1 MITKRAYKYR
11 IYPNKEQRDFFE
23 RTFGCVRLFYNTSL
37 DEMNKLYKE
46 KKEYKDITPASYKE
60 RFPFFKEV
68 DSLALA
74 NAQLNRNKAFKA
86 FFRKQNKFP
95 KFKAKRNK
103 QSYSTNNQ
111 NGTVYLSEDCKY
123 ISLPKIKNIKIKMH
137 RKFDGVIKTVT
148 VSKECDDTYYVSIL
162 VEENIEAKPKSNNS
176 VGIDLGIKSYIVD
189 SNSERIDNP
198 KYLTRS
204 LLRLAIEQRKLSHM
218 KKGGKNRNKQRIK
231 VARLHR
237 RIRNQRNDFLQKL
250 SSKYINENQVIVL
263 EDLNIKQMEQDSRLS
278 RLIVDASWSKFV
290 SMLEY
295 KGNWYGRDIIKVPT
309 YYPSSQLCSCC
320 GYQNKEIKDLSIRE
334 WVCPKCGANHSR
346 DHNASINILNKGLD
360 ILKARTLPDSSSI
373 LDSEESLSEKPPLLY
388 DMRPRCWTYF

>member
-11 IYPNKEQRDFFE
+11 IYPNREQRNFFAK
-23 RTFGCVRLFYNTSL
+23 TFGCVRLFYNMSL
-37 DEMNKLYKE
+37 DDMIKIYKE

-68 DSLALA
+68 DSLALS

-95 KFKAKRNK
+95 KYKTKRNK

-111 NGTVYLSEDCKY
+111 NGTVYLSEDYKY

-148 VSKECDDTYYVSIL
+148 VSKECDNTYYVSIL
-162 VEENIEAKPKSNNS
+162 VEENIEPKSKTNKS

-189 SNSERIDNP
+189 SDSNKINNP
-198 KYLTRS
+198 KYLSKS
-204 LLRLAIEQRKLSHM
+204 LVRLEVEQRKLSHM
-218 KKGGKNRNKQRIK
+218 KKDSKNRDKQRIK
-231 VARLHR
+231 VARLYHH
-237 RIRNQRNDFLQKL
+237 IRNQRNDFLHKL
-250 SSKYINENQVIVL
+250 SSKYINENQVISL
-263 EDLNIKQMEQDSRLS
+263 EDLDIKQMEQDSTLS
-278 RLIVDASWSKFV
+278 FFVADASWSKFV

-295 KGNWYGRDIIKVPT
+295 KGKWYGRDIIKVPT
-309 YYPSSQLCSCC
+309 FFPSSQVCSCC
-320 GYQNKEIKDLSIRE
+320 GYQNKDIKDLSIRE
-334 WVCPKCGANHSR
+334 WVCPKCGSSHNR

-360 ILKARTLPDSSSI
+360 ILKARTLPVSSLT
-373 LDSEESLSEKPPLLY
+373 LDSKESLSEKPPLL
-388 DMRPRCWTYF
+388 

>member
-148 VSKECDDTYYVSIL
+148 VSKECDETYYVSIL
-162 VEENIEAKPKSNNS
+162 VEENIEAKPKSKNS

-198 KYLTRS
+198 KYLTKS

-334 WVCPKCGANHSR
+334 WVCPKCGVTHSR

-373 LDSEESLSEKPPLLY
+373 LDSEESLSEKRPLL
-388 DMRPRCWTYF
+388 

>member
-11 IYPNKEQRDFFE
+11 IYPDKEQRDFFE

-74 NAQLNRNKAFKA
+74 NAQLNRNKALKSFFK
-86 FFRKQNKFP
+86 KQNKFP

-111 NGTVYLSEDCKY
+111 NGTVYLSEDGKY

-148 VSKECDDTYYVSIL
+148 VSKECDETYYVSIL
-162 VEENIEAKPKSNNS
+162 VEENIEAKPKSKNS

-198 KYLTRS
+198 KYLSRS

-278 RLIVDASWSKFV
+278 RLIVDASWSTFV

-295 KGNWYGRDIIKVPT
+295 KGEWYGRDIIKVPT

-334 WVCPKCGANHSR
+334 WVCPKCGATHSR

-373 LDSEESLSEKPPLLY
+373 LDSEESLSEKRPLL
-388 DMRPRCWTYF
+388 

>member
-68 DSLALA
+68 DSLALS

-111 NGTVYLSEDCKY
+111 NGTVYLSEDGKY

-189 SNSERIDNP
+189 SNAERIDNP
-198 KYLTRS
+198 KHLSRS
-204 LLRLAIEQRKLSHM
+204 LLKLAIEQRKLSHM

-334 WVCPKCGANHSR
+334 WVCPKCGATHSR

-360 ILKARTLPDSSSI
+360 ILKARTLPVSSLI
-373 LDSEESLSEKPPLLY
+373 LDSEESLSEKSPLL
-388 DMRPRCWTYF
+388 

>member
-1 MITKRAYKYR
+1 MVIKRAYKYR

-74 NAQLNRNKAFKA
+74 NAQLNRNKALKS

-148 VSKECDDTYYVSIL
+148 VSKECDETYYVSIL

-189 SNSERIDNP
+189 SNAERIDNP

-278 RLIVDASWSKFV
+278 RLIVDASWSTFV

-295 KGNWYGRDIIKVPT
+295 KGNWYGKDIIKVPT

-334 WVCPKCGANHSR
+334 WVCPKCGATHSR

-360 ILKARTLPDSSSI
+360 ILKARTLPDSSLI
-373 LDSEESLSEKPPLLY
+373 LDSEESLSEKRPLL
-388 DMRPRCWTYF
+388 

>member
-74 NAQLNRNKAFKA
+74 NAQLNRNKALKS

-162 VEENIEAKPKSNNS
+162 VEENIEAKPKSKNS

-198 KYLTRS
+198 KYLTKS

-263 EDLNIKQMEQDSRLS
+263 EDLNIKQMEQDSKLS

-309 YYPSSQLCSCC
+309 YYPSSQLCSSC
-320 GYQNKEIKDLSIRE
+320 GYQNKEVKDLSIRE
-334 WVCPKCGANHSR
+334 WVCPKCGATHSR

-373 LDSEESLSEKPPLLY
+373 LGSEESLSEKRPLL
-388 DMRPRCWTYF
+388 

>member
-1 MITKRAYKYR
+1 MIARRAYKYR
-11 IYPNKEQRDFFE
+11 IYPNKEQRDFFA

-74 NAQLNRNKAFKA
+74 NAQLNRNKALKS

-111 NGTVYLSEDCKY
+111 NGTVYLSEDGKY

-198 KYLTRS
+198 KYLSRS

-334 WVCPKCGANHSR
+334 WVCPKCGATHSR

-373 LDSEESLSEKPPLLY
+373 LDSEESLSEKRPLL
-388 DMRPRCWTYF
+388 

>member
-11 IYPNKEQRDFFE
+11 IYPDKEQRDFFE

-74 NAQLNRNKAFKA
+74 NAQLNRNKALKSFFK
-86 FFRKQNKFP
+86 KQNKFP

-189 SNSERIDNP
+189 SNAERIDNP
-198 KYLTRS
+198 KYLTKS

-334 WVCPKCGANHSR
+334 WVCPKCGATHSR

-360 ILKARTLPDSSSI
+360 ILKARTLPVSSLI
-373 LDSEESLSEKPPLLY
+373 LDSEESLSEKSPLL
-388 DMRPRCWTYF
+388 

>member
-1 MITKRAYKYR
+1 MIARRAYKYR

-74 NAQLNRNKAFKA
+74 NAQLNRNKALKS

-148 VSKECDDTYYVSIL
+148 VSKECDETYYVSIL
-162 VEENIEAKPKSNNS
+162 VEENIEAKPKSENS

-189 SNSERIDNP
+189 SNAERIDNP

-263 EDLNIKQMEQDSRLS
+263 EDLNIKQMEQDSTLS
-278 RLIVDASWSKFV
+278 FFVADASWSKFV

-295 KGNWYGRDIIKVPT
+295 KGKWYGRDIIKVPT

-334 WVCPKCGANHSR
+334 WVCPKCGATHSR

-373 LDSEESLSEKPPLLY
+373 LDSEESLSEKRPLL
-388 DMRPRCWTYF
+388 

>member
-1 MITKRAYKYR
+1 MIARRAYKYR
-11 IYPNKEQRDFFE
+11 IYPDKEQRDFFE

-74 NAQLNRNKAFKA
+74 NAQLNRNKALKS

-95 KFKAKRNK
+95 KFKAKRNR

-111 NGTVYLSEDCKY
+111 NGTVYLSEDCKF

-162 VEENIEAKPKSNNS
+162 VEENIEAKPKSKNS

-189 SNSERIDNP
+189 SNAERIDNP
-198 KYLTRS
+198 KYLIRS

-263 EDLNIKQMEQDSRLS
+263 EDLNIKQMEQDSSLS
-278 RLIVDASWSKFV
+278 RYIADASWSTFV

-295 KGNWYGRDIIKVPT
+295 KGEWYGRDIIKVPT

-334 WVCPKCGANHSR
+334 WVCPKCGATHSR

-360 ILKARTLPDSSSI
+360 ILKARTLPDSSLI
-373 LDSEESLSEKPPLLY
+373 LDSEESLSEKRPLL
-388 DMRPRCWTYF
+388 

>member
-11 IYPNKEQRDFFE
+11 IYPDKEQRDFFE

-74 NAQLNRNKAFKA
+74 NAQLNRNKALKS

-148 VSKECDDTYYVSIL
+148 VSKECDETYYVSIL

-198 KYLTRS
+198 KYLTKS

-278 RLIVDASWSKFV
+278 RLIVDASWYKFV

-334 WVCPKCGANHSR
+334 WVCPKCGATHSR

-360 ILKARTLPDSSSI
+360 ILKARTLPDSSLI
-373 LDSEESLSEKPPLLY
+373 LDSEESLSEKRPLI
-388 DMRPRCWTYF
+388 

>member
-1 MITKRAYKYR
+1 MVIKRAYKYR

-74 NAQLNRNKAFKA
+74 NAQLNRNKALKS

-162 VEENIEAKPKSNNS
+162 VEENIEATPKSNNS

-198 KYLTRS
+198 KYLTKS

-334 WVCPKCGANHSR
+334 WVCPKCGATHSR

-360 ILKARTLPDSSSI
+360 ILKARTLPVSSLI
-373 LDSEESLSEKPPLLY
+373 LDSEESLSEKSPLL
-388 DMRPRCWTYF
+388 

>member
-1 MITKRAYKYR
+1 MIAKRAYKYR
-11 IYPNKEQRDFFE
+11 IYPDKEQRDFFA

-74 NAQLNRNKAFKA
+74 NAQLNRNKALKS

-95 KFKAKRNK
+95 KFKAKRNR

-162 VEENIEAKPKSNNS
+162 VEENIEAKPKSKNS

-198 KYLTRS
+198 KYLSRS

-334 WVCPKCGANHSR
+334 WVCPKCGATHSR

-373 LDSEESLSEKPPLLY
+373 LDSGESLSEKPPLL
-388 DMRPRCWTYF
+388 

>member
-1 MITKRAYKYR
+1 MIVKRAYKYR
-11 IYPNKEQRDFFE
+11 IYPNREQRNFFA

-37 DEMNKLYKE
+37 DDMNKLYKE

-60 RFPFFKEV
+60 RLPFFKEV

-74 NAQLNRNKAFKA
+74 NAQLNRNKALKA

-189 SNSERIDNP
+189 SNAEIIDNP
-198 KYLTRS
+198 KHLSRS

-309 YYPSSQLCSCC
+309 YYPSSQLCSSC

-334 WVCPKCGANHSR
+334 WVCPKCGATHSR

-373 LDSEESLSEKPPLLY
+373 LDSEESLSEKRPLI
-388 DMRPRCWTYF
+388 

>member
-11 IYPNKEQRDFFE
+11 IYPDKEQRDFFE

-68 DSLALA
+68 DSLALS
-74 NAQLNRNKAFKA
+74 NAQLNRNKALKS

-111 NGTVYLSEDCKY
+111 NGTVYLSEDGKY

-189 SNSERIDNP
+189 SNAEIIDNP
-198 KYLTRS
+198 KHLSRS

-290 SMLEY
+290 SMLDY

-334 WVCPKCGANHSR
+334 WVCPKCGATHSR

-373 LDSEESLSEKPPLLY
+373 LDSEESLSEKSPLL
-388 DMRPRCWTYF
+388 

>member
-1 MITKRAYKYR
+1 MIARRAYKYR
-11 IYPNKEQRDFFE
+11 IYPDKEQRDFFA

-74 NAQLNRNKAFKA
+74 NAQLNRNKALKA

-111 NGTVYLSEDCKY
+111 NGTVYLSEDGKY

-148 VSKECDDTYYVSIL
+148 VSKECDETYYVSIL

-189 SNSERIDNP
+189 SNAEIIDNP
-198 KYLTRS
+198 KHLSRS

-278 RLIVDASWSKFV
+278 RLIVDASWSTFV

-295 KGNWYGRDIIKVPT
+295 KGDWYGRDIIKVPT

-334 WVCPKCGANHSR
+334 WVCPKCGATHSR

-373 LDSEESLSEKPPLLY
+373 LDSEESLSEKRPLL
-388 DMRPRCWTYF
+388 

>member
-1 MITKRAYKYR
+1 MIARRAYRYR
-11 IYPNKEQRDFFE
+11 IYPDKEQRDFFE

-68 DSLALA
+68 DSLALS
-74 NAQLNRNKAFKA
+74 NAQLNRNKALKS

-148 VSKECDDTYYVSIL
+148 VSKECDETYYVSIL

-189 SNSERIDNP
+189 SNAERIDNP
-198 KYLTRS
+198 KHLSRS
-204 LLRLAIEQRKLSHM
+204 LLKLAIEQRKLSHM

-309 YYPSSQLCSCC
+309 YYPSSQLCSSC

-334 WVCPKCGANHSR
+334 WVCPKCGATHSR

-360 ILKARTLPDSSSI
+360 ILKARTLPVSSLI
-373 LDSEESLSEKPPLLY
+373 LDSEESLSEKSPLL
-388 DMRPRCWTYF
+388 

>member
-1 MITKRAYKYR
+1 
-11 IYPNKEQRDFFE
+11 
-23 RTFGCVRLFYNTSL
+23 
-37 DEMNKLYKE
+37 
-46 KKEYKDITPASYKE
+46 
-60 RFPFFKEV
+60 
-68 DSLALA
+68 
-74 NAQLNRNKAFKA
+74 
-86 FFRKQNKFP
+86 
-95 KFKAKRNK
+95 
-103 QSYSTNNQ
+103 
-111 NGTVYLSEDCKY
+111 
-123 ISLPKIKNIKIKMH
+123 KIKNIKIKMH

-162 VEENIEAKPKSNNS
+162 VEENIEAKPKSKNS

-198 KYLTRS
+198 KYLTKS

-263 EDLNIKQMEQDSRLS
+263 EDLNIKQMEQDSKLS

-334 WVCPKCGANHSR
+334 WVCPKCGATHSR

-373 LDSEESLSEKPPLLY
+373 LDSEESLSEKRPLL
-388 DMRPRCWTYF
+388 

>member
-1 MITKRAYKYR
+1 MIARRAYRYR
-11 IYPNKEQRDFFE
+11 IYPDKEQRDFFE

-74 NAQLNRNKAFKA
+74 NAQLNRNKALKS

-148 VSKECDDTYYVSIL
+148 VSKECDETYYVSIL

-198 KYLTRS
+198 KHLSR
-204 LLRLAIEQRKLSHM
+204 LLLKLAIEQRKLSHM

-278 RLIVDASWSKFV
+278 RLIVDASWYKFV

-334 WVCPKCGANHSR
+334 WVCPKCGATHSR

-388 DMRPRCWTYF
+388 DMRPTCC

>member
-1 MITKRAYKYR
+1 MIARRAYKYR
-11 IYPNKEQRDFFE
+11 IYPDKEQRDFFE

-68 DSLALA
+68 DSLALS
-74 NAQLNRNKAFKA
+74 NAQLNRNKALKS

-111 NGTVYLSEDCKY
+111 NGTVYLSEDYKY

-148 VSKECDDTYYVSIL
+148 VSKECDETYYVSIL
-162 VEENIEAKPKSNNS
+162 VEENIEAKPKSKNS

-204 LLRLAIEQRKLSHM
+204 LLKLAIEQRKLSHM

-334 WVCPKCGANHSR
+334 WVCPKCGATHSR

-360 ILKARTLPDSSSI
+360 ILKARTLPVSSLI
-373 LDSEESLSEKPPLLY
+373 LDSEESLSEKSPLL
-388 DMRPRCWTYF
+388 

>member
-1 MITKRAYKYR
+1 MIARRAYKYR
-11 IYPNKEQRDFFE
+11 IYPDKEQRDFFA

-74 NAQLNRNKAFKA
+74 NAQLNRNKALKS

-111 NGTVYLSEDCKY
+111 NGTVYLSEDGKY

-162 VEENIEAKPKSNNS
+162 VEENIEAKPKSKNS

-198 KYLTRS
+198 KYLTKS

-263 EDLNIKQMEQDSRLS
+263 EDLNIKQMEQDSKLS
-278 RLIVDASWSKFV
+278 RLIVDASWSTFV

-295 KGNWYGRDIIKVPT
+295 KGDWYGRDIIKVPT

-334 WVCPKCGANHSR
+334 WVCPKCGATHSR

-373 LDSEESLSEKPPLLY
+373 LDSEESLSEKRPLL
-388 DMRPRCWTYF
+388 

>member
-1 MITKRAYKYR
+1 MVIKRAYKYR
-11 IYPNKEQRDFFE
+11 IYPNKEQRDFFA

-74 NAQLNRNKAFKA
+74 NAQLNRNKALKS

-148 VSKECDDTYYVSIL
+148 VSKECDETYYVSIL

-189 SNSERIDNP
+189 SNAKRIDNP
-198 KYLTRS
+198 KHLSRS
-204 LLRLAIEQRKLSHM
+204 LLKLAIEQRKLSHM

-278 RLIVDASWSKFV
+278 RLIVDASWYKFV

-295 KGNWYGRDIIKVPT
+295 KGEWYGRDIIKVPT

-334 WVCPKCGANHSR
+334 WVCPKCGATHSR
-346 DHNASINILNKGLD
+346 DYNASINILNKGLD

-373 LDSEESLSEKPPLLY
+373 LGSEESLSEKRPLL
-388 DMRPRCWTYF
+388 

>member
-1 MITKRAYKYR
+1 MIARRAYKYR

-74 NAQLNRNKAFKA
+74 NAQLNRNKALKA

-111 NGTVYLSEDCKY
+111 NGTVYLSEDCKF

-198 KYLTRS
+198 KYLTRL

-309 YYPSSQLCSCC
+309 YYPSSQLCSSC

-334 WVCPKCGANHSR
+334 WVCPKCGATHSR

-373 LDSEESLSEKPPLLY
+373 LDSEESLSEKRPLL
-388 DMRPRCWTYF
+388 

>member
-1 MITKRAYKYR
+1 MIARRAYKYR
-11 IYPNKEQRDFFE
+11 IYPDKEQRDFFA

-74 NAQLNRNKAFKA
+74 NAQLNRNKALKA

-263 EDLNIKQMEQDSRLS
+263 EDLNIKQMEQDSSLS
-278 RLIVDASWSKFV
+278 RYIADASWSTFV

-295 KGNWYGRDIIKVPT
+295 KGDWYGRDIIKVPT

-334 WVCPKCGANHSR
+334 WVCPKCGATHSR

-373 LDSEESLSEKPPLLY
+373 LDSEESLSEKRPLL
-388 DMRPRCWTYF
+388 

>member
-1 MITKRAYKYR
+1 MIARRAYKYR
-11 IYPNKEQRDFFE
+11 IYPDKEQRDFFA
-23 RTFGCVRLFYNTSL
+23 RTFGCVRLFYNMSL

-74 NAQLNRNKAFKA
+74 NAQLNRNKALKS

-162 VEENIEAKPKSNNS
+162 VEENIEAKPKSKNS

-198 KYLTRS
+198 KYLTRL

-263 EDLNIKQMEQDSRLS
+263 EDLNIKQMEQDSKLS
-278 RLIVDASWSKFV
+278 RLIVDASWYKFV

-334 WVCPKCGANHSR
+334 WVCPKCGATHSR

-373 LDSEESLSEKPPLLY
+373 LDSGESLSEKPPLL
-388 DMRPRCWTYF
+388 

>member
-1 MITKRAYKYR
+1 M
-11 IYPNKEQRDFFE
+11 
-23 RTFGCVRLFYNTSL
+23 SL
-37 DEMNKLYKE
+37 DDMIKIYKE

-60 RFPFFKEV
+60 QFQFLKEV
-68 DSLALA
+68 DSLALS

-95 KFKAKRNK
+95 KYKTKRNK

-111 NGTVYLSEDCKY
+111 NGTVYLSEDSKY
-123 ISLPKIKNIKIKMH
+123 ISLPKIKNIRIKMH
-137 RKFDGVIKTVT
+137 RKFNGVIKTVT
-148 VSKECDDTYYVSIL
+148 VSKECDGTYYIYLL
-162 VEENIEAKPKSNNS
+162 VEENVEAKPKLNKSI
-176 VGIDLGIKSYIVD
+176 GIDLGIKSYIVD
-189 SNSERIDNP
+189 SDSKKINNP
-198 KYLTRS
+198 KYLSKS

-263 EDLNIKQMEQDSRLS
+263 EDLNIKQMEQDSKLS

-334 WVCPKCGANHSR
+334 WVCPKCGATHSR

-373 LDSEESLSEKPPLLY
+373 LDSGESLSEKPPLL
-388 DMRPRCWTYF
+388 

>member
-1 MITKRAYKYR
+1 MIARRAYKYR

-68 DSLALA
+68 DSLALS
-74 NAQLNRNKAFKA
+74 NAQLNRNKALKS

-189 SNSERIDNP
+189 SNAERIDNP
-198 KYLTRS
+198 KHLSRS
-204 LLRLAIEQRKLSHM
+204 LLKLAIEQRKLSHM

-278 RLIVDASWSKFV
+278 RLIVDASWSTFV

-334 WVCPKCGANHSR
+334 WVCPKCGATHSR

-360 ILKARTLPDSSSI
+360 ILKARTLPDSSLI
-373 LDSEESLSEKPPLLY
+373 LDSEESLSEKPSLL
-388 DMRPRCWTYF
+388 